1 MKPFSIV
8 VAIDRAGGI
17 GREGKLPW
25 NLPADMARFKEITQ
39 GEGGNAVIMGRKTWD
54 SIPEKFQPLPGRLN
68 VVLTRRQDWE
78 APEGAAAAGNFEDAL
93 RAGED
98 ATEVFVIGGGAVYEE
113 ALRHPDCRTVHMTAI
128 HEEFG
133 CDTFFLPD
141 ATQWE
146 LESESETVEENGIPF
161 SFCVYR
167 RKG

>member
-68 VVLTRRQDWE
+68 VVLTRRQD
-78 APEGAAAAGNFEDAL
+78 
-93 RAGED
+93 
-98 ATEVFVIGGGAVYEE
+98 
-113 ALRHPDCRTVHMTAI
+113 
-128 HEEFG
+128 
-133 CDTFFLPD
+133 
-141 ATQWE
+141 
-146 LESESETVEENGIPF
+146 
-161 SFCVYR
+161 
-167 RKG
+167 

>member
-1 MKPFSIV
+1 V

-113 ALRHPDCRTVHMTAI
+113 ALRHPDCRSVHMTAI

>member
-1 MKPFSIV
+1 MRLSIIAA
-8 VAIDRAGGI
+8 VATNGVI
-17 GREGKLPW
+17 GHQGRLPW
-25 NLPADMARFKEITQ
+25 HLPADLARFKELTT
-39 GEGGNAVIMGRKTWD
+39 GHALIMGRKTWD

-78 APEGAAAAGNFEDAL
+78 APEGAAAAGNFDDAL

-113 ALRHPDCRTVHMTAI
+113 ALRHPDCHTVHMTAI

>member
-1 MKPFSIV
+1 LKPFSIV

-17 GREGKLPW
+17 GRDGELPW
-25 NLPADMARFKEITQ
+25 KLPADMAHFREITQ
-39 GEGGNAVIMGRKTWD
+39 GKGGNAVIMGRKTWD
-54 SIPEKFQPLPGRLN
+54 SIPKPFRPLPGRLN

-78 APEGAAAAGNFEDAL
+78 VPEGVAAAGNFEDAL
-93 RAGED
+93 GACEA
-98 ATEVFVIGGGAVYEE
+98 ATEVFVIGGGAVYER
-113 ALRHPDCRTVHMTAI
+113 ALLHPDCRTVHMTAI

>member
-113 ALRHPDCRTVHMTAI
+113 ALRHPNCRTVHMTAI

-146 LESESETVEENGIPF
+146 LESESETAEENGIPF

>member
-39 GEGGNAVIMGRKTWD
+39 GEGGNTVIMGRKTWE

-78 APEGAAAAGNFEDAL
+78 APEGAAAAGNFKDAL
-93 RAGED
+93 RIGED

-146 LESESETVEENGIPF
+146 LESESEMVEENGIPF